1 MTLDLFTLNIALGID
16 AWSRP
21 RSSCLILTHLFVRYY
36 SSPGVVLVWA
46 VSLVSSVCYLL
57 SLSRMRHA
65 QLSLTG
71 LTLPSQH
78 SQPLTR
84 PANDVGLSPTCS
96 VPSGL
101 VKTPLLR
108 PPCPAL
114 PSRLPAA
121 SFHSK
126 NVCQDWADPAR
137 PRPGPAQLQA
147 ILDLLPL
154 HYNYEVILNLNLR
167 LKLHV
172 PCCKYD

>member
-65 QLSLTG
+65 LLSLTG

-108 PPCPAL
+108 PPCPAC
-114 PSRLPAA
+114 PAG
-121 SFHSK
+121 
-126 NVCQDWADPAR
+126 CQPPVFTQRMCVKTGQTRPDPGPAR
-137 PRPGPAQLQA
+137 PSYRR
-147 ILDLLPL
+147 
-154 HYNYEVILNLNLR
+154 YWT
-167 LKLHV
+167 
-172 PCCKYD
+172 CCRYITIMK